1 MQSNSDAKCHGL
13 NVLSLKH
20 RKEDAVQKEIVMFLS
35 TTPYSF
41 ENTHTIVKLAD
52 AALRKG
58 QKVRLVASGDGVFS
72 IVKGQVPQSLSALEE
87 LVGRGLKVDI

>member
-1 MQSNSDAKCHGL
+1 M
-13 NVLSLKH
+13 LSGN
-20 RKEDAVQKEIVMFLS
+20 KEGQISRGEEEIIMQKEIVLFLS

-41 ENTHTIVKLAD
+41 ENTHTMLRIAD

-58 QKVRLVASGDGVFS
+58 QKVRMVATGDGVFS
-72 IVKGQVPQSLSALEE
+72 IVKGQVPQSLSALED

>member
-1 MQSNSDAKCHGL
+1 M
-13 NVLSLKH
+13 
-20 RKEDAVQKEIVMFLS
+20 QKEIVLFLS

-41 ENTHTIVKLAD
+41 ENTRTITRLAD

-58 QKVRLVASGDGVFS
+58 HKVRLIASGDGVFS
-72 IVKGQVPQSLSALEE
+72 IVKGQVPKALSAIED